1 MKHNEHVSQINTGD
15 AHSAE
20 VERALDLNTKSLNEE
35 CGIFGVWGRD
45 DAAQITYYGLH
56 ALQHRGQEGAGIVSN
71 DAGHLWQ
78 ERGLGLLSDVFR
90 DTAHIEALQGTAAI
104 GHVRYA
110 TAGSHG
116 VENIQPLMA
125 NFHDMQ
131 IALAHNGNL
140 TNALSLR
147 RELEQQGAIFQ
158 SSSDSEILLHLI
170 RRSKADSFTDK
181 IKEALGK
188 IRGGFAYLLL
198 TPTAM
203 YAVLDPHA
211 FRPFVI
217 GQMPDGNYIVT
228 SETAALSVVGAK
240 FVRDVQPG
248 ELITI
253 DDEGITID
261 TYTTKTTLNIDAM
274 EYIYFARPD
283 SNIYGVNVHQARK
296 RMGLALAKEQPVPD
310 ADVVVGVPNSSL
322 SAAIG
327 YAEGAGIP
335 NEMGLVKNQ
344 YIARTFIEP
353 TQDKRERAV
362 RMKLSVVDDVV
373 RGKNIVLIDDSIVRG
388 TTSMYIVRMLKEAG
402 AKSVHVR
409 IASPAFK
416 FPSFYGIDMQTTKEL
431 LGANHSIES
440 MTRMIEADSLAFLS
454 VNALIKAI
462 DLPYH
467 GEGSGLTT
475 AYFDGQYPSPIYDYA
490 QSLQSFVDKGEV
502 TFAPE
507 PTTTYHPRQVAS
519 LHNQEF
525 LPDGT
530 IHANPQCAKTNIS

>member
-1 MKHNEHVSQINTGD
+1 MEIRSLAQRHVDQQTEKSRVN
-15 AHSAE
+15 
-20 VERALDLNTKSLNEE
+20 VRSLNEE

-71 DAGHLWQ
+71 DNGHLWQ

-90 DTAHIEALQGTAAI
+90 DPARIEALTGKSAI

-116 VENIQPLMA
+116 IENIQPLMV

-140 TNALSLR
+140 TNAKTLR
-147 RELEQQGAIFQ
+147 QNLEQDGAIFQ

-170 RRSKADSFTDK
+170 RRSKAVAFVDK
-181 IKEALGK
+181 LKEAL
-188 IRGGFAYLLL
+188 RTVHGGFAYLLL
-198 TPTAM
+198 TPHGL
-203 YAVLDPHA
+203 YAALDPHA

-217 GQMPDGNYIVT
+217 GQMAEGNYIVT
-228 SETAALSVVGAK
+228 SETAALDVIGAR

-248 ELITI
+248 ELIVIDDTGLTI
-253 DDEGITID
+253 DK
-261 TYTTKTTLNIDAM
+261 YTDKTTLNIDAM

-283 SNIYGVNVHQARK
+283 STIYGVNVHKARK
-296 RMGLALAKEQPVPD
+296 RMGAALARENPVPD
-310 ADVVVGVPNSSL
+310 ADIVVGVPNSSL
-322 SAAIG
+322 SAAAG
-327 YAEGAGIP
+327 FAEETGLP

-362 RMKLSVVDDVV
+362 RMKLSAVKEVV
-373 RGKNIVLIDDSIVRG
+373 RNKNVVLVDDSIVRG
-388 TTSMYIVRMLKEAG
+388 TTSMFIVRMLKEAG

-409 IASPAFK
+409 IASPVFK
-416 FPSFYGIDMQTTKEL
+416 FPSFYGIDMQTTDEL
-431 LGANHSIES
+431 MGANNTLEE
-440 MTRMIEADSLAFLS
+440 MRDKIEADSLGFLS
-454 VNALIKAI
+454 VGALVKAI
-462 DLPYH
+462 DLPYD
-467 GEGSGLTT
+467 GQGTGLTT

-490 QSLQSFVDKGEV
+490 TSLDKFVTSGNV
-502 TFAPE
+502 HFSPE
-507 PTTTYHPRQVAS
+507 PIDTYHPRQVAS
-519 LHNQEF
+519 LRNEEM
-525 LPDGT
+525 LADGT
-530 IHANPQCAKTNIS
+530 IHLDSQTIQGVQA